1 MRPVGDLDLE
11 LDTRQVERTCL
22 PVHQSRVKW
31 FLALP
36 PWPEV
41 ASLHLDLAELG
52 WHGRE
57 HVTQISYERP
67 PEFIRVVMDHP
78 VGAMSQP
85 GDLGHMRD
93 AIALVMAL
101 LLVAND
107 LGDAH
112 ALVLSKDL
120 AGAILRSVVG
130 DNHEIDALGQVILE
144 VGLDH

>member
-1 MRPVGDLDLE
+1 
-11 LDTRQVERTCL
+11 
-22 PVHQSRVKW
+22 
-31 FLALP
+31 
-36 PWPEV
+36 
-41 ASLHLDLAELG
+41 
-52 WHGRE
+52 
-57 HVTQISYERP
+57 
-67 PEFIRVVMDHP
+67 
-78 VGAMSQP
+78 
-85 GDLGHMRD
+85 MRD

-144 VGLDH
+144 VGLDHVRLVAHQERHHELHTAGILVVARTVDGHGASAGLPGRVAWLLRAIGLDQSAVGKRRVLIYDESTRRLNNWEAFGGTEG